1 MKVETLLTVATNAFR
16 QKFREICP
24 ETAPA
29 DLSADSFST
38 LCRVFQAAFTAS
50 GSAALKAYLESFEQ
64 AQDVVFRDDT
74 LTRFKKVST
83 KEFLTPFGWISVD
96 RRLYQADSGGECHC
110 PLDEKWAMRGE
121 TLTPMVRE
129 AVNLAS
135 AHNTPE
141 EVELLLQKCAL
152 FHPSRTAIQHATS
165 AFGHFWDSHGES
177 ILSTARKS
185 EAAPAGAEAIVVSL
199 DGVNILMR
207 EEGKKRGRKR
217 NKPKTEGPSEASKT
231 SYQNA
236 MVGSVSLYRA
246 PQEDEEGPVRLQSR
260 YVSRMPEEGFGDF
273 RRALE
278 SEVADSLGGF
288 RGKRVLLLDG
298 SRALWNY
305 ATTCPLYAGF
315 THVVDFYHASEYLA
329 KAAEAAFGKATYESQ
344 GWYRKWKESLL
355 KEEGAAHRILRAMG
369 YLQRRRKLTGD
380 RKKRL
385 ASARKFF
392 KNNLGRMAYAGHYHA
407 GLPVGS
413 GPVEAA
419 CKSIVKSRMCRS
431 GMRWTPKGG
440 AAILALRTIVKSNRW
455 EGCWGEY
462 EALKHAA

>member
-1 MKVETLLTVATNAFR
+1 MKVETLMNVATNAFR

-24 ETAPA
+24 DTVSA
-29 DLSADSFST
+29 DLTVDSFSE
-38 LCRVFQAAFTAS
+38 LCRSFQVAFSAS
-50 GSAALKAYLESFEQ
+50 GSAALKGYLESFDEPR
-64 AQDVVFRDDT
+64 DVVFKDVKR
-74 LTRFKKVST
+74 TRFKKVSA
-83 KEFLTPFGWISVD
+83 KEFLTPFGWISVE
-96 RRLYQADSGGECHC
+96 RRLFQADSGGDCHC

-165 AFGHFWDSHGES
+165 AFGRFWKDLGES
-177 ILSTARKS
+177 ILSASRSS
-185 EAAPAGAEAIVVSL
+185 ETHPEEAEAIVVSL
-199 DGVNILMR
+199 DGVNVLMR

-217 NKPKTEGPSEASKT
+217 SMPKTAGHSEASKT

-236 MVGSVSLYRA
+236 MVGSVSLYRG
-246 PQEDEEGPVRLQSR
+246 PRKDEEGPIRLQSR
-260 YVSRMPEEGFGDF
+260 YVSRMPEEGFGAF
-273 RRALE
+273 RSSLE
-278 SEVADSLGGF
+278 AEVADSLEHF
-288 RGKRVLLLDG
+288 QGKRILLLDG

-305 ATTCPLYAGF
+305 ATACPVYAGF

-344 GWYRKWKESLL
+344 GWYRKWKECLL
-355 KEEGAAHRILRAMG
+355 KKEGAPHRILRAMG
-369 YLQRRRKLTGD
+369 YLQRSRKLTGD

-385 ASARKFF
+385 GAARRFF
-392 KNNLGRMAYAGHYHA
+392 RNNLDRMAYARHYHA

-431 GMRWTPKGG
+431 GMRWTPEGG
-440 AAILALRTIVKSNRW
+440 AAILALRTIVKSDRW
-455 EGCWGEY
+455 ESCWGEY
-462 EALKHAA
+462 EAIKHAA

>member
-1 MKVETLLTVATNAFR
+1 MKVETLLNVATNAFR

-24 ETAPA
+24 DAVPA
-29 DLSADSFST
+29 VLTADSFSA

-50 GSAALKAYLESFEQ
+50 GTTALKTYLESFDQ
-64 AQDVVFRDDT
+64 SLDVIFKDEA
-74 LTRFKKVST
+74 LTRFKKVSA

-96 RRLYQADSGGECHC
+96 RRLFQADSGGECHC

-135 AHNTPE
+135 AHNTPS

-165 AFGHFWDSHGES
+165 AFGRYWDDHGES
-177 ILSTARKS
+177 ILETVRKT
-185 EAAPAGAEAIVVSL
+185 EDHPDEAEAIVVSL
-199 DGVNILMR
+199 DGVNVLMR

-217 NKPKTEGPSEASKT
+217 NMPKTEGQSEASKT

-236 MVGSVSLYRA
+236 MVGSVSRYRG
-246 PQEDEEGPVRLQSR
+246 PKEKEDGPVRLQSR
-260 YVSRMPEEGFGDF
+260 YVSRMPEVGFGAF
-273 RRALE
+273 RGALE
-278 SEVADSLGGF
+278 AEVVDSLNCF
-288 RGKRVLLLDG
+288 QGKRILLIDG

-305 ATTCPLYAGF
+305 ATSCPAYAGF
-315 THVVDFYHASEYLA
+315 SHMVDFYHASEYLA
-329 KAAEAAFGKATYESQ
+329 KAAEAAFGMATYESQ
-344 GWYRKWKESLL
+344 GWYRKWKECLL
-355 KEEGAAHRILRAMG
+355 KEDGAAQRILRAMG
-369 YLQRRRKLTGD
+369 YLQRSRKLSGE

-385 ASARKFF
+385 SSARKFF
-392 KNNLGRMAYAGHYHA
+392 RNNLGRMAYSKHYRA

-413 GPVEAA
+413 GPVEVA

-431 GMRWTPKGG
+431 GMRWTPEGG
-440 AAILALRTIVKSNRW
+440 AAILALRTIVKSDRW
-455 EGCWGEY
+455 DKCWGEY

>member
-1 MKVETLLTVATNAFR
+1 MKVETLLNVAMVAFR

-24 ETAPA
+24 TDAA
-29 DLSADSFST
+29 TDLSSESFSS
-38 LCRVFQAAFTAS
+38 LCRILQQAFSTS
-50 GSAALKAYLESFEQ
+50 GTTALKAYLESFDSERE
-64 AQDVVFRDDT
+64 VLFREGI
-74 LTRFKKVST
+74 LTRFKKVSA
-83 KEFLTPFGWISVD
+83 KEFLTPFGWVAVD
-96 RRLYQADSGGECHC
+96 RRLYQSDSGGDCHC

-141 EVELLLQKCAL
+141 EVELLLHKCAL
-152 FHPSRTAIQHATS
+152 FHPSRTAVQHATK
-165 AFGHFWDSHGES
+165 AFGRFWNEHGEA
-177 ILSTARKS
+177 ILSESRKT
-185 EAAPAGAEAIVVSL
+185 EVQPNEAEALVVSL
-199 DGVNILMR
+199 DGVNVLMR

-217 NKPKTEGPSEASKT
+217 SKPKAMGPSEASKT

-236 MVGSVSLYRA
+236 MVGSVSLYRS
-246 PQEDEEGPVRLQSR
+246 PKKDEEGPVRLQSR
-260 YVSRMPEEGFGDF
+260 YVSRMPEEGFGAF
-273 RRALE
+273 RKSLE
-278 SEVADSLGGF
+278 AEVVDTLDGF
-288 RGKRVLLLDG
+288 HGKRILLLDG

-305 ATTCPLYAGF
+305 ATTCPTYAGF

-344 GWYRKWKESLL
+344 GWYRKWKECLL
-355 KEEGAAHRILRAMG
+355 KEDGAAQRILRAMG
-369 YLQRRRKLTGD
+369 YLQRSRKLMGD

-385 ASARKFF
+385 GLARTFF
-392 KNNLGRMAYAGHYHA
+392 RNNLDKMGYAEQYHA
-407 GLPVGS
+407 GHPVGS

-440 AAILALRTIVKSNRW
+440 AAILALRTLVKSNRW
-455 EGCWGEY
+455 DTCWSEY

>member
-1 MKVETLLTVATNAFR
+1 MKVETLLDVATVAFK

-24 ETAPA
+24 A
-29 DLSADSFST
+29 DIASDLTSDCFSS
-38 LCRVFQAAFTAS
+38 LCQILQQAFSAS
-50 GSAALKAYLESFEQ
+50 GTTALKAYLESFD
-64 AQDVVFRDDT
+64 AQLDVIDKAGA
-74 LTRFKKVST
+74 LTRFKKVSA
-83 KEFLTPFGWISVD
+83 KEFLTPFGWVAVD
-96 RRLYQADSGGECHC
+96 RRLYQSDSGGDCHC

-141 EVELLLQKCAL
+141 EVELLLAKCAL

-165 AFGHFWDSHGES
+165 AFGRFWGDHGEA
-177 ILSTARKS
+177 ILTASRKA
-185 EAAPAGAEAIVVSL
+185 ETQLDDAEAIVVSL
-199 DGVNILMR
+199 DGVNVLMR
-207 EEGKKRGRKR
+207 EKGKKRGRKR
-217 NKPKTEGPSEASKT
+217 SKPKAAGPSEASKT

-236 MVGSVSLYRA
+236 MVGSISLYRG
-246 PQEDEEGPVRLQSR
+246 PKKDEEGPIRLQSR
-260 YVSRMPEEGFGDF
+260 YVSRMPEEGFGAF
-273 RRALE
+273 RKSLE
-278 SEVADSLGGF
+278 AEVADTLDGF
-288 RGKRVLLLDG
+288 KGKRILLLDG

-305 ATTCPLYAGF
+305 ATMCPKYAGF

-344 GWYRKWKESLL
+344 GWYRKWKECLL
-355 KEEGAAHRILRAMG
+355 KEDGAAHRILRAMG
-369 YLQRRRKLTGD
+369 YLQRSRKLTGD

-385 ASARKFF
+385 GSARKFF
-392 KNNLGRMAYAGHYHA
+392 RNNLDRMDYARHYHA

-431 GMRWTPKGG
+431 GMRWTPEGG
-440 AAILALRTIVKSNRW
+440 AAILALRTIVKSERW
-455 EGCWGEY
+455 DSCWGEY